1 MAIKNPNPNIKD
13 FEVNDNTT
21 WSSNHIAAG
30 LQAAGV
36 EVGSS
41 GTVETKKARLIAD
54 ITTEEATQTVLIPG
68 ANNLTSVIAIINCTF
83 PDTTTNGFA
92 IKTTTEAV
100 STPFHTGAYATRSYT
115 GGTEFKATLYAS
127 CEHGLMTGYAVVSSV
142 NGNAG
147 SNIGNFTEY
156 TDNILTEK
164 FKTIMITSS
173 NNIPVGTKIKVYGY

>member
-13 FEVNDNTT
+13 FEINDNTT

-36 EVGSS
+36 EVGSEGS
-41 GTVETKKARLIAD
+41 VDQKKATLIAD
-54 ITTEEATQTVLIPG
+54 VTVTEESQTFLIPG
-68 ANNLTSVIAIINCTF
+68 ATNLTSVIAVINCTF
-83 PDTTTNGFA
+83 SDTTTNGFA
-92 IKTTTEAV
+92 IKATTESV
-100 STPFHTGAYATRSYT
+100 STPFHTGAYSTRSYT
-115 GGTEFKATLYAS
+115 GGTEFKSTLYAS

-142 NGNAG
+142 NGNAS

-173 NNIPVGTKIKVYGY
+173 NNIPVGTKIKLYGY